1 MTTTGRK
8 EYAVKAET
16 LEEVLEILLSVDKDV
31 VSLKSDVDRLTK
43 NVDDARRIAVVAII
57 TATSAVAFSAFS
69 LWVR

>member
-43 NVDDARRIAVVAII
+43 EVSDARRMAAIAILA
-57 TATSAVAFSAFS
+57 ATGAMAFSAFS